1 MAQWLALFPHG
12 EKKVPCSFQ
21 RGTCKFLLCFQWHH
35 RVLWLLATGR
45 PKTRS
50 SSYTKESKKYNSGW
64 TIMCLHMIIYS
75 MIVMFFDLD
84 LSDTCQLLAK
94 RRPVSSSGE
103 EDATLPVSYKETAG
117 LVSVC
122 PLYPAL
128 TPLPC
133 CQPHTK
139 RASAQPCSTHVR
151 STFHNMGTLS
161 APGCQHYPT
170 QLL

>member
-1 MAQWLALFPHG
+1 MAQWLALLPHG
-12 EKKVPCSFQ
+12 ERKVPCSFQ
-21 RGTCKFLLCFQWHH
+21 RGTCTFLLCFQWHH
-35 RVLWLLATGR
+35 RVLWLLAGQRLAALVTL
-45 PKTRS
+45 
-50 SSYTKESKKYNSGW
+50 KKDDYGW
-64 TIMCLHMIIYS
+64 TIMCLHMIIHS
-75 MIVMFFDLD
+75 MIVMFFWVG
-84 LSDTCQLLAK
+84 SQCQLLAK
-94 RRPVSSSGE
+94 PRPVSSSGE
-103 EDATLPVSYKETAG
+103 EDATLPVSYKETPG